1 VAQQAKTGDQVAV
14 HYTGKLDS
22 GEVFDSST
30 GRDPI
35 RFELGSGRVIPGFEQ
50 AVEGMAVGEKREV
63 RIEPEDAYGQPND
76 ELLVEVARTQLPDGM
91 EIAPG
96 MPLQVQTDGGE
107 QRVVR
112 VASVADETVTLDMNH
127 PLAGQALNF
136 QVELMEIG

>member
-1 VAQQAKTGDQVAV
+1 MAHQAKSGDQVAV

-35 RFELGSGRVIPGFEQ
+35 RFELGSGQVIPGFED

-63 RIEPEDAYGQPND
+63 RIEPEDAYGQPSN
-76 ELLVEVARTQLPDGM
+76 ELVVEVARTQLPDGM
-91 EIAPG
+91 DIAVG
-96 MPLQVQTDGGE
+96 MPLQVQTGGGE

-112 VASVADETVTLDMNH
+112 VAGVADDTVTLDMNH

-136 QVELMEIG
+136 EVELVEIG